1 MVETESGSA
10 PADRCV
16 PLTLFCLSIHNPSL
30 YPSMLEPHGPA
41 LLATVTTLMSLGF
54 LMIGYDNGLLGGLG
68 GFHFSHFVCYRGIE
82 LSDNQ

>member
-16 PLTLFCLSIHNPSL
+16 L